1 MKNYDTIEVVEKGV
15 DEIVE
20 VEKFN
25 PFHDN
30 LGRFSNKN
38 GFASYSANPNTRA
51 GAMAI
56 ARSAAAGHGTT
67 RNVHRDA
74 TSTGP
79 TIRHNANWLGSG
91 NQSGN
96 SRWQGS
102 ATLRNRVEPGYGL
115 QGASTVGSQWQQSN
129 AQRGRT
135 TTPGKKP
142 AQQNQQ
148 QAQQQ
153 PQKPAPTKQPQTQQQ
168 QQKPAQQQQQQN
180 AGDPNQTLKNQV
192 QDVYLSSG
200 DRLAIQARNG
210 SSQTTTTTDVANAH
224 YQARIAGKDISGT
237 VDVTKVR
244 GRKDPIDKIAELQG
258 WNKAPTVTDDLE
270 TFQKAA
276 KQSGCMM
283 IRSVHR
289 SSITGDSAEQVC
301 KKTMT
306 DGNAALG
313 GSGQQAYGSGL
324 YMVKNDFGNKTGRNL
339 SKWISSGQQ
348 ESYFYGDKQMMATLH
363 PNAKVAT
370 PTQANQMK
378 QKYFS
383 MSYTQQKKYGDY
395 GGYIASKGFDAAQ
408 WHDGKTDAGSYAT
421 VYNKSSLIFYSGVA
435 TE

>member
-56 ARSAAAGHGTT
+56 ARSAAAGHMNTI
-67 RNVHRDA
+67 NVHRDA
-74 TSTGP
+74 RSTGM
-79 TIRHNANWLGSG
+79 TIRQNANWLG
-91 NQSGN
+91 
-96 SRWQGS
+96 QGHQQTRS
-102 ATLRNRVEPGYGL
+102 QTGAATLNRRVEPAAGL
-115 QGASTVGSQWQQSN
+115 GGASATGASWQHQN
-129 AQRGRT
+129 QQQGRT
-135 TTPGKKP
+135 TGPGKQP
-142 AQQNQQ
+142 AQ

-153 PQKPAPTKQPQTQQQ
+153 PQKPAPAKQPQQQQQPQKQPQTQQQ
-168 QQKPAQQQQQQN
+168 QQAQQN
-180 AGDPNQTLKNQV
+180 GDPNQTLKNQV
-192 QDVYLSSG
+192 QGVYLSSG

-210 SSQTTTTTDVANAH
+210 SRQTTTTTDVANAH
-224 YQARIAGKDISGT
+224 YQARVAGKDISGT
-237 VDVTKVR
+237 VDVSKGR
-244 GRKDPIDKIAELQG
+244 GGKAAIDKIAELQG

-339 SKWISSGQQ
+339 SNWIAGGQR
-348 ESYFYGDKQMMATLH
+348 ESYVYGDKQMMATLH

-378 QKYFS
+378 QKYMS
-383 MSYTQQKKYGDY
+383 MSYAQQKKYGDY

-408 WHDGKTDAGSYAT
+408 WHDGKTDSGSYAT